1 MRRSVPDPDEYKL
14 VYETRIAAKKAGD
27 KATANALKLVL
38 NTTYGAMKNPYNA
51 LFDPR
56 MANAVCIS
64 GQLYLIDLIE
74 KMELIPTFKLIQSNT
89 DGLIVSYD
97 RDVESKINYAVH
109 AWETRTGFTM
119 GFDGIEKIIQKDVN
133 NYIMRGIDGSVE
145 VKGGYVSNYDGG
157 DFKSKSLVIAAK
169 AIVANLLDGTPSTK
183 TITDC
188 DDIEQF
194 QMISKA
200 GSTYDEVVWD
210 SDGQEIKVQNVNRV
224 YASKKNQFGTL
235 YKIKFAKGDQKERRD
250 KIANL
255 PNHCIIDNKKLLR
268 IEAIDKQF
276 YIDFVQKR
284 INDYLGIKTEK
295 PKKESRKKTM
305 ATRKIVDPQPE
316 TVQQD
321 VPAVGLGAKIM
332 KLRAAMDGFKWEKDG
347 INRHQSYAYITEKQY
362 KNNFKK
368 ALSTAGLDFKAS
380 MADYQYIPNATD
392 KMSLI
397 VAKYLFEII
406 DRDTDTREIYPACGA
421 GADMGDKGLYKAY
434 TGAIK
439 YFIAN
444 NFLVAEGSDPEGDIE
459 ETQHEKPKYTP
470 PAKRAEIKDKISDQ
484 NAPSTDVQIETIAN
498 GIAAMEDAGISEDII
513 LPFTE
518 MMGEELTKEIA
529 EQIIDEIHT
538 LLESVA

>member
-1 MRRSVPDPDEYKL
+1 MIQNQYMSRSVPDPDEYKR
-14 VYETRIAAKKAGD
+14 VYETRIAAKKTGD
-27 KATANALKLVL
+27 KAIANALKLVL

-51 LFDPR
+51 LYDPR

-74 KMELIPTFKLIQSNT
+74 KLEVIPTFKLIQSNT

-97 RDVESKINYAVH
+97 RQAEGQVNNAVH
-109 AWETRTGFTM
+109 NWEMRTGFIM
-119 GFDGIEKIIQKDVN
+119 GFDGVEKIIQKDVN
-133 NYIMRGIDGSVE
+133 NYIMRSADGSIE

-157 DFKSKSLVIAAK
+157 DFKNKNLVIAAK
-169 AIVANLLDGTPSTK
+169 AIVANLLDGTPPTE
-183 TITDC
+183 TITVC

-210 SDGQEIKVQNVNRV
+210 SDGQEIEVQNVNRV
-224 YASKKNQFGTL
+224 YASKKKQFGTL
-235 YKIKFAKGDQKERRD
+235 YKRKFAKGDQKERRD

-284 INDYLGIKTEK
+284 INDYLGIKTET
-295 PKKESRKKTM
+295 PKKERGKKIM
-305 ATRKIVDPQPE
+305 ATRKIAETQPE
-316 TVQQD
+316 TVQQEA
-321 VPAVGLGAKIM
+321 PPVGLGAKIM

-368 ALSTAGLDFKAS
+368 ALASAGLDFKAS

-397 VAKYLFEII
+397 VAK
-406 DRDTDTREIYPACGA
+406 
-421 GADMGDKGLYKAY
+421 
-434 TGAIK
+434 
-439 YFIAN
+439 
-444 NFLVAEGSDPEGDIE
+444 
-459 ETQHEKPKYTP
+459 
-470 PAKRAEIKDKISDQ
+470 
-484 NAPSTDVQIETIAN
+484 
-498 GIAAMEDAGISEDII
+498 
-513 LPFTE
+513 
-518 MMGEELTKEIA
+518 
-529 EQIIDEIHT
+529 
-538 LLESVA
+538 